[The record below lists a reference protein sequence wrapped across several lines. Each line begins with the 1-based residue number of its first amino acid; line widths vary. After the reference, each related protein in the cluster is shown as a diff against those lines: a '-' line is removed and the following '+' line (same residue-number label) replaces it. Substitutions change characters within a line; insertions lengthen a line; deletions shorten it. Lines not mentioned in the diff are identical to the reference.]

1 MNEDDYYPVYLCRKC
16 MKRFPN
22 CVAEHNNY
30 ECSSCNGELKKLEGE
45 KEWVEQIYFNRD
57 NPCVV
62 DRFKECKNNNKCEI
76 CIIMDEFI
84 KEIKEKESVF

>member
-45 KEWVEQIYFNRD
+45 KE
-57 NPCVV
+57 
-62 DRFKECKNNNKCEI
+62 
-76 CIIMDEFI
+76 
-84 KEIKEKESVF
+84 